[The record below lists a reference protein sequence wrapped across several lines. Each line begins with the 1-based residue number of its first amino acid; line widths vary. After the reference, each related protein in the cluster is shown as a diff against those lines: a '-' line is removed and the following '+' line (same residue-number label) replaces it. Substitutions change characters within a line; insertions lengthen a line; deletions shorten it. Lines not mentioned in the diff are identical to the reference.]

1 MVVQPTTTPEGLD
14 LVREIQLKGR
24 LLDKPNPVT
33 IEVLSNLLW
42 KEEKLAV
49 LISKGK
55 DPTKG
60 MILSHEATLDF
71 MEGQDANGFAF
82 YAIPDED

>member
-1 MVVQPTTTPEGLD
+1 MVTAPTITAEGLD
-14 LVREIQLKGR
+14 FVRAIQTTGR

-33 IEVLSNLLW
+33 INTLLDLLH
-42 KEEKLAV
+42 EGETLAV

-55 DPTKG
+55 DPSKG
-60 MILSHEATLDF
+60 IHLTQKSGLEF

-82 YAIPDED
+82 YAMPPQD